1 MSEEGGVVMSKMKD
15 VTHIPKAVRD
25 SVYERDSYDGC
36 PCCQASSVE
45 DRSMFKYITTLSEAG
60 AG

>member
-1 MSEEGGVVMSKMKD
+1 MSKMKE

-25 SVYERDSYDGC
+25 AVYERDSYDGC
-36 PCCQASSVE
+36 PCCQAFSVVA
-45 DRSMFKYITTLSEAG
+45 RSMFNFTTTLNAAG